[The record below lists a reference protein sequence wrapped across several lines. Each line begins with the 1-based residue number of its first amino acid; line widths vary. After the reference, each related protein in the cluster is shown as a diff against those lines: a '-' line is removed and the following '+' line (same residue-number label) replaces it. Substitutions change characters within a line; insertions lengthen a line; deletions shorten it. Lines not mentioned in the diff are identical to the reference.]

1 LDLASADAVYD
12 LLADAVAAIGATL
25 LLVTHDQRA
34 ARIADRVVRIRDGR
48 LSEQWTPDGPEFLV
62 VDDRGWVRLPEQLR
76 RAVGAEQT
84 VRAHREAGRIVLQG
98 AGEVEAADAATAPA
112 ARNAAAEPDA
122 TAARGPGAY
131 GTPIVP
137 GRLCLDG

>member
-1 LDLASADAVYD
+1 GGELELGSADAVYD

-84 VRAHREAGRIVLQG
+84 VRAQGEAGRIVLHG
-98 AGEVEAADAATAPA
+98 TREVDAVPPARMPAPPTAG
-112 ARNAAAEPDA
+112 AEPH
-122 TAARGPGAY
+122 P
-131 GTPIVP
+131 P
-137 GRLCLDG
+137 